1 MQKIFEICHLT
12 FACLPCLPQ
21 AGAGRDFEIWIWL
34 FNEEVVEMKNK
45 SSEMW
50 VGIFV
55 VVGIVLLILMTV
67 KIEKFQI
74 GKEVGYLLNIY
85 FDSASGLDRNSP
97 VRVAG
102 VRVGNVEKIALE
114 QGKAKVAFH
123 LPSNVILYKD
133 AKAYLKSE
141 GFLGEKYVE
150 IFPGTV
156 GTPKV
161 EPNGVVE
168 QGAPPVDVEQFL
180 SKVSTIRDDI
190 KDITK
195 PLGDVL
201 KAVDT
206 KKVEGVIDNFNKFS
220 GQLTGLARDSKETV
234 QKAKDAF
241 SRMEEI
247 GDRMKRGEGTLG
259 KLITDETI
267 YQDAKK
273 TVETL
278 KNVSEKI
285 EQGEGTLGKI
295 IKDDSLYQEAKKTV
309 ETLKNVSEKIEQG
322 EGTLGKLI
330 KDESLYQEVKETVQ
344 SAKETMG
351 SAKEA
356 LQSIK
361 GIAEKVEKGEGTLG
375 KLVNDDALMKETEK
389 TLKKIQKS
397 AEGIQEQTPITVLG
411 TIIGIF
417 F

>member
-1 MQKIFEICHLT
+1 
-12 FACLPCLPQ
+12 
-21 AGAGRDFEIWIWL
+21 
-34 FNEEVVEMKNK
+34 MKNK

-55 VVGIVLLILMTV
+55 VVGIVLLVLMTL

-74 GKEVGYLLNIY
+74 GKGVGYLLNIY

-114 QGKAKVAFH
+114 QGKAKVTFH
-123 LPSNVILYKD
+123 LPSQVILYKD
-133 AKAYLKSE
+133 AKAYIKSE
-141 GFLGEKYVE
+141 GFLGEKYIEVS
-150 IFPGTV
+150 PGTP
-156 GTPKV
+156 GLPKL

-180 SKVSTIRDDI
+180 SKVGAIRDDI

-201 KAVDT
+201 KAVDA

-220 GQLTGLARDSKETV
+220 GQLTGIAKDSKETV

-241 SRMEEI
+241 TRMEEI
-247 GDRMKRGEGTLG
+247 GDKVKKGEGTLG

-273 TVETL
+273 TIETAKEAAESAKKTVDVL
-278 KNVSEKI
+278 KNVSERV
-285 EQGEGTLGKI
+285 ERGEGTLGKI
-295 IKDDSLYQEAKKTV
+295 IKDESLYQEAKKTM
-309 ETLKNVSEKIEQG
+309 ETLKNVSEKIDQG

-344 SAKETMG
+344 SAKETMQ
-351 SAKEA
+351 SANEA

-375 KLVNDDALMKETEK
+375 KLVNDDALAKETEK
-389 TLKKIQKS
+389 TLKKVQKA
-397 AEGIQEQTPITVLG
+397 AEGIQEQTPVSVLG